1 MLLMRS
7 FVRAVLALLVF
18 CPAFSRA
25 EPPAPVP
32 DKVSYTRDVLPLFQQ
47 HCQGCHQPAKSGG
60 SFIMTSHDEL
70 LKKGDS
76 DEPGV
81 VPGKPDASLLI
92 AQITGKEGKPP
103 AMPKNKPPLTPHEV
117 ALISKWIAQG
127 AIDDTPASARVRIDA
142 DHPPV
147 YTLPPV
153 LTSVRFSPDGSLL
166 AVSGYHEVLLF
177 KPDGSALLARL
188 IGLSERVQSIAFS
201 PDGKSLAVA
210 GGSPGRFG
218 EIQVWD
224 VAKRRLKLSITATG
238 DTLYGAS
245 WSPDGTKI
253 AFGCADNTLRAIEA
267 SSGKQVLFQGAHNDW
282 VLDTAFSREGD
293 YLVSVSRDMTMK
305 LTEVPTQRFVDN
317 ITSITPGVLKGG
329 LQTVARR
336 PLKERK
342 KVVVKPDAGQT
353 ALEVGDV
360 TRDRA
365 YDELLIGGSDGTP
378 RLYKMHREK
387 KRVIG
392 DDANKVWAYEA
403 MPGRLWAVAFSPD
416 SERFA
421 AGSSADGKGEVRVY
435 QVGEPGKRICTFEG
449 QKGGVYAVAFRP
461 DGKVVASAGF
471 DGVVRLNDAQT
482 GKLIKEFVGVPVA
495 PPASSSAKK

>member
-1 MLLMRS
+1 MLLLRS
-7 FVRAVLALLVF
+7 LRAALALVVL
-18 CPAFSRA
+18 CPALSRA
-25 EPPAPVP
+25 EAPAPVP
-32 DKVSYTRDVLPLFQQ
+32 DKVSYARDVLPLFQQ
-47 HCQGCHQPAKSGG
+47 HCMGCHQPAKAGG
-60 SFIMTSHDEL
+60 SYIMTSREEL

-81 VPGKPDASLLI
+81 VPGKPDASHVV
-92 AQITGKEGKPP
+92 AQISGKDGKPP
-103 AMPKNKPPLTPHEV
+103 AMPKNKPSLTAHEV

-127 AIDDTPASARVRIDA
+127 AVDDTPASARVRIDA

-153 LTSVRFSPDGSLL
+153 LTAVRFSPDGSLS

-177 KPDGSALLARL
+177 KPDGSALVARL

-218 EIQVWD
+218 EIQIWD

-238 DTLYGAS
+238 DTLYGAN

-282 VLDTAFSREGD
+282 VLDTAFSRE
-293 YLVSVSRDMTMK
+293 
-305 LTEVPTQRFVDN
+305 
-317 ITSITPGVLKGG
+317 
-329 LQTVARR
+329 A
-336 PLKERK
+336 LKERK
-342 KVVVKPDAGQT
+342 KVVVKPDSGQT

-360 TRDRA
+360 TRERV

-387 KRVIG
+387 KRIIG
-392 DDANKVWAYEA
+392 DDANKVREYEP

-416 SERFA
+416 GERFA
-421 AGSSADGKGEVRVY
+421 AGSSADGKGEARVY
-435 QVGEPGKRICTFEG
+435 QAGTGQRVCTFEG

-482 GKLIKEFVGVPVA
+482 GKLLKEFVGVPVA
-495 PPASSSAKK
+495 PPGSSSAKK